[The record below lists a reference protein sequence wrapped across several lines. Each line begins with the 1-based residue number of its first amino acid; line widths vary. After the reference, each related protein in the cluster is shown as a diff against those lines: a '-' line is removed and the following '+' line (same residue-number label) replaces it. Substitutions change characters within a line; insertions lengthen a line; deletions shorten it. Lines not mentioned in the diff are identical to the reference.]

1 MIAITL
7 LRRLAAIVLLP
18 VIAFAIWW
26 FATANSVN
34 PYVPPL
40 QNILQV
46 FPDTWGLDRL
56 SSDVLPSV
64 GRLVA
69 GYALATFLGISVGVL
84 VGSSRSVRDYLEPLL
99 EFLRAVPP
107 PVIVPILILF
117 TGIGSLTKVLVIV
130 AGCIWP
136 ILLNT
141 VEGVRAVDAVLGDTV
156 RCYQIRRLSRL
167 RHLVLRSASPQIIAG
182 MRQALSLGIILMV
195 ISEMFAASNGLGFT
209 IVQFQRSFAIPQMWT
224 GIIVLGI
231 IGVVFAGGFRIFE
244 RKILGWYFGLR
255 ETQRGN

>member
-1 MIAITL
+1 MIVLTL
-7 LRRLAAIVLLP
+7 LRRVAALVLLP
-18 VIAFAIWW
+18 ALAFAVWW

-40 QNILQV
+40 QHILQV

-64 GRLVA
+64 SRLVA
-69 GYALATFLGISVGVL
+69 GYALATILGITVGIL

-107 PVIVPILILF
+107 PVIVPILIVF

-130 AGCIWP
+130 AGCVWP

-141 VEGVRAVDAVLGDTV
+141 VEGVRAVDGVLNDTV
-156 RCYQIRRLSRL
+156 RCYQIRRISRL

-224 GIIVLGI
+224 GIIVLGV
-231 IGVVFAGGFRIFE
+231 IGVVFASSFRVFE